1 MKKFIAI
8 LMTVFLLASASV
20 VSICLTVA
28 LYKKKAIPM
37 VANAAAETEDEES

>member
-1 MKKFIAI
+1 VIIAI
-8 LMTVFLLASASV
+8 LALAASV

-37 VANAAAETEDEES
+37 VANAAAETENEES